1 MVFISENIKSL
12 EAAGPDLP
20 NDVINTRTSTFILAE
35 NGLQRSLGKNV
46 LKFVNLFHK
55 TKIFS
60 SFLNRSKI
68 TNGFSGR
75 QTTNNEHNALFIKPT
90 LLDMIVVG

>member
-20 NDVINTRTSTFILAE
+20 NAVINTHTSTLILAE

-46 LKFVNLFHK
+46 LKSVNLFHK

-60 SFLNRSKI
+60 SF
-68 TNGFSGR
+68 
-75 QTTNNEHNALFIKPT
+75 
-90 LLDMIVVG
+90 